1 MSEAPDRLER
11 ALGHLGRLA
20 HQRARLFLTIFLV
33 SIVPLGL
40 YARGLTVRS
49 SFLDLLPRSEPPV
62 AQLEDVL
69 EHARSTSDVAVGI
82 STEDR
87 ALAERFGRALVEELE
102 RDPEI
107 AGIGGF
113 VDREALLRRRLL
125 FVPEDELRTLVDRA
139 RTSID
144 LEIERHSPFYLG
156 LDEDDGA
163 PGETPDE
170 LLSEME
176 ESERRFGDSDWIV
189 TRDGDY
195 LVVWAYFS
203 GNTGDL
209 AFGREAWARVQT
221 IVDRLRDGERF
232 PRDLNVR
239 YAGGIPSRVEDERVL
254 VADLGIAGAIGFF
267 AVVLLIV
274 LSLRTPRALLLLAL
288 PLFTG
293 LVWTFAF
300 ARLAVGHLNIISGFL
315 FSILSG
321 LGIEYGIHLLH
332 RYKELRAEG
341 LALEPAIEKL
351 VATTGR
357 ALFSGSMTNAGV
369 FAVIAL
375 ADFEGFSEF
384 GLIASVGL
392 ILTLVATLLGLPA
405 LLVLLERWRPEKHV
419 VDADHDVPLRIPRW
433 VRLGTL
439 VVLPV
444 VAAISI
450 SLLATGTIRF
460 DGNWRHL
467 VSDTETTR
475 FGEYLRHQLAGTYD
489 QALLWVEDDAS
500 LPRVTA
506 AVDAVRAERE
516 ARGEPFDII
525 DVISLDDAFPSPEAQ
540 ARRLAI
546 IAELGTELDRIRPEY
561 LDEAGLLRLEEGRE
575 LVRGAIP
582 FSIDEMP
589 YSVVGHFL
597 TRDGRG
603 SIVHLSALERD
614 DANTDLLVSWAGQAE
629 EISAH
634 LEEAGVTA
642 PMLSENWIAG
652 EIFER
657 IQHDAGFLSFATLA
671 AVLLVLVLDLRRPLI
686 SLGVLG
692 SVLIGVVS
700 MALFAHLFG
709 VRLNFMNVAI
719 LPVCVS
725 ISLDNAIHVFHRH
738 KEGGPGSIEKVLR
751 QTTRANAL
759 ASATNLLGFL
769 ALVITHHEGLR
780 SVAWIATI
788 GVLSTYASTTLWF
801 PMVLDTLD
809 RVKKPTN

>member
-1 MSEAPDRLER
+1 MSEERPDRLTAALAAIGRFAHRR
-11 ALGHLGRLA
+11 AALVAAVL
-20 HQRARLFLTIFLV
+20 LTSLL
-33 SIVPLGL
+33 PLGL
-40 YARGLTVRS
+40 LARGLEVRS
-49 SFLDLLPRSEPPV
+49 SFLDLLPHTEPPV
-62 AQLEDVL
+62 AQLEEVL

-82 STEDR
+82 GASDR
-87 ALAERFGRALVEELE
+87 ALAERFGRALVDALE
-102 RDPEI
+102 RDPQI
-107 AGIGGF
+107 AGIGGY
-113 VDREALLRRRLL
+113 VDRSALLRRRLL
-125 FVPEDELRTLVDRA
+125 FVPDDELESLLERA
-139 RTSID
+139 RVAID
-144 LEIERHSPFYLG
+144 REIERHSPFYLG
-156 LDEDDGA
+156 LDDEEEGADED
-163 PGETPDE
+163 TPDE
-170 LLSEME
+170 LLAEME
-176 ESERRFGDSDWIV
+176 RSEERFGDSDWV
-189 TRDGDY
+189 QTRDGRY

-209 AFGREAWARVQT
+209 AFGRAAWDRVRA
-221 IVDRLRDGERF
+221 IVDELRADPAFAGLE
-232 PRDLNVR
+232 VR
-239 YAGGIPSRVEDERVL
+239 YAGGIPTRVEDERVL
-254 VADLGIAGAIGFF
+254 VADLQIAGAIGFF

-274 LSLRTPRALLLLAL
+274 LALRTPRALVLLAV
-288 PLFTG
+288 PLFCG

-332 RYKELRAEG
+332 RYRELRAEG

-357 ALFSGSMTNAGV
+357 ALLSGSMTNAGV

-375 ADFEGFSEF
+375 ADFDGFSEF

-392 ILTLVATLLGLPA
+392 LLTFVATMLGLPA
-405 LLVLLERWRPEKHV
+405 LLVLFERRRPLTHLSEP
-419 VDADHDVPLRIPRW
+419 DHDVPLRVPAGVRW
-433 VRLGTL
+433 AVVGL
-439 VVLPV
+439 VP
-444 VAAISI
+444 AAALV
-450 SLLATGTIRF
+450 SLSLILSGAIRF

-467 VSDTETTR
+467 VSDTETTQ

-489 QALLWVEDDAS
+489 QALLWVEDDAE
-500 LPRVTA
+500 LPRLATVIDTI
-506 AVDAVRAERE
+506 RQERT
-516 ARGEPFDII
+516 ARGEAFDIV

-540 ARRLAI
+540 VRRAELARRLGA
-546 IAELGTELDRIRPEY
+546 ELDRIRPEH
-561 LDEAGLLRLEEGRE
+561 LDEDGEARLREGRE
-575 LVRGAIP
+575 LVEGAVP

-603 SIVHLSALERD
+603 SIVHLSANESD
-614 DANTDLLVSWAGQAE
+614 DSNTDVLVAWAAQATQ
-629 EISAH
+629 ISAH
-634 LEEAGVTA
+634 LREASIAA

-652 EIFER
+652 EIFAR
-657 IQHDAGFLSFATLA
+657 IRDDAGFLSVATLL
-671 AVLLVLVLDLRRPLI
+671 AVLLVLLLDLRRPVV

-700 MALFAHLFG
+700 MAGAAHLVG

-719 LPVCVS
+719 LPICVS
-725 ISLDNAIHVFHRH
+725 ISLDNAIHVFHRW
-738 KEGGPGSIEKVLR
+738 KEGGRGSIEKVLR

-780 SVAWIATI
+780 SVAAIATI
-788 GVLSTYASTTLWF
+788 GVLATYVSTTLWF

-809 RVKKPTN
+809 RRR